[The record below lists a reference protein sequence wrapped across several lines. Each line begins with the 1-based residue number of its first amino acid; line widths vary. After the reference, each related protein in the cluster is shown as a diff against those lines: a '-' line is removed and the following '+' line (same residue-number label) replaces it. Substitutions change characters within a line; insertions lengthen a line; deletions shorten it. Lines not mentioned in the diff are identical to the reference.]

1 MIPLENAQRQ
11 MLEQIKQFSAMRT
24 RPQIEDEELQKVL
37 EYVMKLGYVTDNGDY
52 WELTEKG
59 RRILEHE
66 QTTLHKEESEEK
78 QQHTENTRDW
88 LSLTVS
94 AIALIVS
101 IIALVLK

>member
-11 MLEQIKQFSAMRT
+11 MLEKIKQFSAMHT

-37 EYVMKLGYVTDNGDY
+37 KYVMKLGYVTDNGDY

-66 QTTLHKEESEEK
+66 QTTLHKEKSEEK